1 MRKRNFTQ
9 HQKNIKVRFQLDDK
23 IEKSGKKDDL
33 DILYSFNRKNPKL
46 GKNNVSEE
54 KRNYTVDEKEID
66 NLYELKEEKNED
78 KKIKEEDD
86 EDEYFAQPLLMVHRM
101 SMKKKEMGKIRNT
114 LKKNIKKPEALETV
128 AINKEKAQQMAQNFF
143 KKKLKYFTHL
153 KCNTESDISDALS
166 SKPKREINNT
176 LPNTLEIKTDS
187 LKDKSNS
194 INKRK
199 IENSKNFG
207 LFKLKKKRFERLP
220 TDIFQ
225 NRDIKMKINLEPK
238 EEEKK
243 EETKEETKEK
253 NKNIIIP
260 RKEEKKIIENK
271 NNEKKERKEVPMK
284 EEENNNKKE
293 IIIEDKKIIKAEE
306 PPKKEISFRRK
317 FRLSLDKIG
326 DNSYSNINKN
336 KNVENNKNNRVVIAP
351 LNLTNLTDKN
361 SGGRKKFNFPK
372 PVNNINNKEINTE
385 TNNKEEKENL
395 TSRTRGFRR
404 KYFLNKENE
413 EDSKLVYKSII
424 RVNKRIEKKENNKK
438 EEKENNKIEK
448 KENNKIEEK
457 RKEPIENKYK
467 KFREMK
473 GQSQTED
480 KIKTKYGKDVKID
493 NEKDLKTEKIDKIK
507 ENTNTNVITVNRGPK
522 ISTRNFYKRRIIKK
536 D

>member
-33 DILYSFNRKNPKL
+33 DILYSINRNKPKL

-54 KRNYTVDEKEID
+54 KRNYTVEEKEPE
-66 NLYELKEEKNED
+66 NLYELKEEKDKD
-78 KKIKEEDD
+78 KKIEEEDN
-86 EDEYFAQPLLMVHRM
+86 EDEYFTQPLLMVHRM
-101 SMKKKEMGKIRNT
+101 SMKKKEMGKIRNN

-128 AINKEKAQQMAQNFF
+128 AINREKAQQMAQNFF

-153 KCNTESDISDALS
+153 KCNTESDISDTLS
-166 SKPKREINNT
+166 TKPKREFNNT
-176 LPNTLEIKTDS
+176 LPNTLEIKTDT

-225 NRDIKMKINLEPK
+225 YRDIKMKINLEPK

-253 NKNIIIP
+253 NKNIIISG
-260 RKEEKKIIENK
+260 KEENKIKENK
-271 NNEKKERKEVPMK
+271 NNEKKERKEVPKK

-293 IIIEDKKIIKAEE
+293 IKIEDNKIIKVEE
-306 PPKKEISFRRK
+306 PPKKKEISFRRK
-317 FRLSLDKIG
+317 FRLSLEKIG
-326 DNSYSNINKN
+326 DNSINNLNKN
-336 KNVENNKNNRVVIAP
+336 KNVETNKNNHIIIAP

-372 PVNNINNKEINTE
+372 PVNNINNKVINTE
-385 TNNKEEKENL
+385 INNKEEKGNL

-424 RVNKRIEKKENNKK
+424 RVNKRIEKKENKI
-438 EEKENNKIEK
+438 EEKENNKIEDK
-448 KENNKIEEK
+448 G
-457 RKEPIENKYK
+457 KEPIEIKYK
-467 KFREMK
+467 KFRELK

-480 KIKTKYGKDVKID
+480 KIRTRYGK
-493 NEKDLKTEKIDKIK
+493 KDDDKKNLKTEKNEKIK
-507 ENTNTNVITVNRGPK
+507 ENTNTNVITINRGPK
-522 ISTRNFYKRRIIKK
+522 VSTRNFYKRRIIKK